1 MSNNE
6 DDTYELD
13 QMRVR
18 NRLLQSR
25 LKKTQK
31 AADENF
37 TALCDI
43 SAAQA
48 VLYQIWEAADLS
60 CEPQDYDAIL
70 SYASTA
76 IAAYQVSQAL
86 EEA

>member
-1 MSNNE
+1 MSNHE

-13 QMRVR
+13 QLRVR
-18 NRLLQSR
+18 NRLVTSR
-25 LKKTQK
+25 LKKAQK

-43 SAAQA
+43 SAAKA

-60 CEPQDYDAIL
+60 CDPQDYDAIL
-70 SYASTA
+70 SYATTA
-76 IAAYQVSQAL
+76 IAAYQVSQVS